1 MDVKYILS
9 SILREASDMGAAG
22 EIIAGVR
29 LSGAVN
35 GERGEGYILL
45 YDDAV
50 TLLYRRLGQR
60 DYQGCTAPLSEWT
73 FGNLQE
79 KKYAYTMDVTCRG
92 TSYQCEFTPSELE
105 STENII
111 DAVTAAHADPSNTYS
126 EKVLLMASL
135 LTMLSEPVHREFT
148 QSLLGKDLFKAAV
161 KFAASHRL
169 PDIVE
174 RSAALFDEN
183 QKRSVLLNL
192 IEMRLSDDLWT
203 GKESEALRELAE
215 VWQLGDDFFEQAAG
229 MLLLRRQ
236 LGSLFNEQD

>member
-9 SILREASDMGAAG
+9 SIVREASDMGAVG
-22 EIIAGVR
+22 QIIAGVR

-35 GERGEGYILL
+35 GERGEGYLLL
-45 YDDAV
+45 YDDSL
-50 TLLYRRLGQR
+50 TLLYRCLGQR
-60 DYQGCTAPLSEWT
+60 DYQGCTAPLAEWSIT
-73 FGNLQE
+73 DYQE
-79 KKYAYTMDVTCRG
+79 KKYAYTMDVTCRE
-92 TSYQCEFTPSELE
+92 TSYQCEFTPSEQE
-105 STENII
+105 SAESII
-111 DAVTAAHADPSNTYS
+111 SAVTAAHTDPSSIYS

-174 RSAALFDEN
+174 RSGKLFDEN

-203 GKESEALRELAE
+203 SKESAALRELAG

-229 MLLLRRQ
+229 ILLLRRQ
-236 LGSLFNEQD
+236 LGSLFEE